1 MNIAKQYIIQCI
13 VAASNDLRLSSEKI
27 DIVSLL
33 KEFINNSQ
41 NLEADIVAMKKVT
54 ELSTMAIR
62 LHEIYNYLNKTKL
75 DFLKVSEKFRAH
87 SHFIVKDL
95 NSLLTKT
102 SPASFAQT
110 LGKLRD
116 DKNPINIDLTN
127 RTPKLIFGDFNDV
140 DIVSTGAENVRMIDT
155 QPEINDKVIQFD
167 DLAENEKMKEDLIL
181 QDVEPESEFAF
192 ENFEESILKPIK
204 DLDGFLNRMS
214 QGNIAGGE
222 LDNYIK
228 IMEDNAKFSSAVGF
242 ELICKMH
249 KTLLKAFTLL
259 KEKKLTPEFKNAELM
274 RACLIVIVAVVKG
287 KDIDIRS
294 FINKAEEFS
303 RQIQYIN

>member
-1 MNIAKQYIIQCI
+1 DII
-13 VAASNDLRLSSEKI
+13 
-27 DIVSLL
+27 
-33 KEFINNSQ
+33 
-41 NLEADIVAMKKVT
+41 AMKKFT

-102 SPASFAQT
+102 NPVSFAQT
-110 LGKLRD
+110 LNKLRD
-116 DKNPINIDLTN
+116 DKNPINVDLTS
-127 RTPKLIFGDFNDV
+127 RTPKLVFGDFNEV
-140 DIVSTGAENVRMIDT
+140 DIAPVDNENVRMIET
-155 QPEINDKVIQFD
+155 QPEINDTVIKFD

-204 DLDGFLNRMS
+204 DLDGFLNRMA
-214 QGNIAGGE
+214 QGNTSEVEI
-222 LDNYIK
+222 DNYIK
-228 IMEDNAKFSSAVGF
+228 IMDENAKFSSAVGF

-249 KTLLKAFTLL
+249 KTLLKAFSLL
-259 KEKKLTPEFKNAELM
+259 KEKKMMPEPKNAELM

>member
-33 KEFINNSQ
+33 KEFINSSQ
-41 NLEADIVAMKKVT
+41 NLEADIIAMKKFT
-54 ELSTMAIR
+54 DLSTMAIR

-102 SPASFAQT
+102 NPASFAQT
-110 LGKLRD
+110 LNKLRD
-116 DKNPINIDLTN
+116 DKNPINVDLTS
-127 RTPKLIFGDFNDV
+127 RTPKLVFGDFNEV
-140 DIVSTGAENVRMIDT
+140 DIAPVDNENVRMIET
-155 QPEINDKVIQFD
+155 QPEINDTVIKFD

-204 DLDGFLNRMS
+204 ELDGFLNRMA
-214 QGNIAGGE
+214 QGNTSEVEI
-222 LDNYIK
+222 DNYIK
-228 IMEDNAKFSSAVGF
+228 IMDENAKFSSAVGF

-249 KTLLKAFTLL
+249 KTLLKAFSLL
-259 KEKKLTPEFKNAELM
+259 KEKKMTPEPKNAELM

-287 KDIDIRS
+287 KDIDIRN

>member
-1 MNIAKQYIIQCI
+1 
-13 VAASNDLRLSSEKI
+13 
-27 DIVSLL
+27 LL
-33 KEFINNSQ
+33 KEFINSSQ
-41 NLEADIVAMKKVT
+41 NLEADIIAMKKFT

-87 SHFIVKDL
+87 SHLIVKDL

-102 SPASFAQT
+102 NPVSFAQT
-110 LGKLRD
+110 LNKLRD
-116 DKNPINIDLTN
+116 DKNPINVDLTS
-127 RTPKLIFGDFNDV
+127 RTPKLVFGDFNEV
-140 DIVSTGAENVRMIDT
+140 DIAPVDNENVRMIET
-155 QPEINDKVIQFD
+155 QPEINDTVIKFD

-204 DLDGFLNRMS
+204 DLDGFLNRMA
-214 QGNIAGGE
+214 QGNTSEVEI
-222 LDNYIK
+222 DNYIK
-228 IMEDNAKFSSAVGF
+228 IMDENAKFSSAVGF

-249 KTLLKAFTLL
+249 KTLLKAFSLL
-259 KEKKLTPEFKNAELM
+259 KEKKMPPEPKNAELM